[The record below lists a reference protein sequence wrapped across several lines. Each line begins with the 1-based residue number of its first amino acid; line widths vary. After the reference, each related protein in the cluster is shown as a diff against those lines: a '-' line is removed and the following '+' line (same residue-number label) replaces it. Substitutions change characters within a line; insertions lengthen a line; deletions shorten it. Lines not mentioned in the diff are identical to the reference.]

1 MCMRRR
7 GKGAGRRRRAG
18 CVRRQREVT
27 FYKRAGHPNVRSSLS
42 RLRDA
47 RGGERSFSAQS
58 SERLTG
64 LLLFAWLYLGVE
76 MSVFWLNFR
85 QQHPHRKFD
94 RTGGMR
100 SHVLCDPLFERHLF
114 RTALFLA
121 DHEVELLRVRNRSS
135 DFCDALS
142 RLNFAENHRLWHCSK
157 TTNAAAILK

>member
-1 MCMRRR
+1 MAPKAMCMRRR

-76 MSVFWLNFR
+76 MSVFWLNIDNIPIENAIERAACAHMFFVTR
-85 QQHPHRKFD
+85 CLNGIFSALPSSLL
-94 RTGGMR
+94 TMR
-100 SHVLCDPLFERHLF
+100 LSCFAYA
-114 RTALFLA
+114 TA
-121 DHEVELLRVRNRSS
+121 
-135 DFCDALS
+135 ALTS
-142 RLNFAENHRLWHCSK
+142 ATRCRD
-157 TTNAAAILK
+157 